1 MTTPIASC
9 SYWRNQRKGT
19 DALLAQN
26 QSACSI
32 ATRQELSQR
41 LGRNESTVY
50 RWVKRYHQ
58 EGIEALLE
66 LKTPP
71 GKQSL
76 VPPQV
81 MNQLQQD
88 LSQPQGFNSYSQIQE

>member
-1 MTTPIASC
+1 
-9 SYWRNQRKGT
+9 
-19 DALLAQN
+19 
-26 QSACSI
+26 
-32 ATRQELSQR
+32 
-41 LGRNESTVY
+41 VY

-58 EGIEALLE
+58 EGIEGLLE

>member
-1 MTTPIASC
+1 M
-9 SYWRNQRKGT
+9 
-19 DALLAQN
+19 
-26 QSACSI
+26 

-50 RWVKRYHQ
+50 RWVKRYQQ